1 MAGFALVFV
10 VLVVVMSALASTV
23 VTLCNGVLRQRG
35 PHAERRAVALA
46 ALAPV
51 VLASGVVAALV
62 AHSYVA
68 TDHCL
73 DHGHHAHLCVAHG
86 GAWLDRPWVVVAL
99 AIAVAVVAARLLA
112 LGARV
117 ARASSS
123 IARLRRLSVPSGDVR
138 IVESPHAF
146 CFVAGLR
153 HPTIYASTTAWHG
166 LAEDERAAMVAH
178 ERGHVA
184 HHDVSRR
191 LGLDLLLAVAAPL
204 AGGPLAAR
212 WSHATERLRDADAA
226 AAVGGPD
233 PVARAMLRLCRLE
246 RSAAAPGL
254 AFAGRGRLL
263 AERVEALLADA
274 PGGEPSAR
282 LLSLVVGAGLAGLVA
297 LAVGLAG
304 PLHHAFET
312 LLG

>member
-10 VLVVVMSALASTV
+10 VLVVVLSALASAV
-23 VTLCNGVLRQRG
+23 VALCDGMLRQRG
-35 PHAERRAVALA
+35 PYAERRAVALA
-46 ALAPV
+46 ALGPV
-51 VLASGVVAALV
+51 VLACGIVAALL
-62 AHSYVA
+62 AHSYLA

-73 DHGHHAHLCVAHG
+73 EHGHHAHLCVAHG
-86 GAWLDRPWVVVAL
+86 GAWLDRPWVVAAL
-99 AIAVAVVAARLLA
+99 AVAVAVVVARLLA

-123 IARLRRLSVPSGDVR
+123 IARLRRLSVANGDVR

-153 HPTIYASTTAWHG
+153 NPTIYASTTAWFG

-191 LGLDLLLAVAAPL
+191 FGLDLLLAVAAPL
-204 AGGPLAAR
+204 AAGSLTAR

-226 AAVGGPD
+226 AAVGDPD

-254 AFAGRGRLL
+254 GFVGRGRLL
-263 AERVEALLADA
+263 TERVEALLAAA

-282 LLSLVVGAGLAGLVA
+282 VLSLVVVVGLAGLVA
-297 LAVGLAG
+297 LAAGLAG

>member
-10 VLVVVMSALASTV
+10 VLVVVLSALGSAV
-23 VTLCNGVLRQRG
+23 VTLCDGVLRRRG

-46 ALAPV
+46 ALSPV
-51 VLASGVVAALV
+51 VLAFGVIAALV
-62 AHSYVA
+62 AHSYLA

-73 DHGHHAHLCVAHG
+73 DHGHHAHLCFAHG
-86 GAWLDRPWVVVAL
+86 GDWLGRPWVVAAL
-99 AIAVAVVAARLLA
+99 TIAATTVAARLLA
-112 LGARV
+112 LVARV
-117 ARASSS
+117 ARASGS
-123 IARLRRLSVPSGDVR
+123 IARLQRLSVPSGDVR

-153 HPTIYASTTAWHG
+153 RATIYASTTAWHG

-184 HHDVSRR
+184 HHDVRR
-191 LGLDLLLAVAAPL
+191 RFGLDLLLTLAAPL

-212 WSHATERLRDADAA
+212 WSHATERLRDAEAA
-226 AAVGGPD
+226 AAVGDPD

-246 RSAAAPGL
+246 RSVAAPGL
-254 AFAGRGRLL
+254 GFVGRGRLL
-263 AERVEALLADA
+263 TERVEALLAAA
-274 PGGEPSAR
+274 PGGGPSAR
-282 LLSLVVGAGLAGLVA
+282 RLSIVVLVGLAGLVA
-297 LAVGLAG
+297 LAAGLAG

>member
-10 VLVVVMSALASTV
+10 VLVVALSAFASAV
-23 VTLCNGVLRQRG
+23 VTLCDGRLRQRG
-35 PHAERRAVALA
+35 PHTERRAVALA
-46 ALAPV
+46 ALGPV
-51 VLASGVVAALV
+51 VLALGIVAALV
-62 AHSYVA
+62 THSLVA
-68 TDHCL
+68 ADHCL

-86 GAWLDRPWVVVAL
+86 GAWLDRPWVVAAL
-99 AIAVAVVAARLLA
+99 AIAVAIVAARIVT

-123 IARLRRLSVPSGDVR
+123 IARLRRLSAPSGDVR

-153 HPTIYASTTAWHG
+153 RPTIYASTTAWHG
-166 LAEDERAAMVAH
+166 LAADERAAMVAH
-178 ERGHVA
+178 ERGHVV
-184 HHDVSRR
+184 HHDLIRR
-191 LGLDLLLAVAAPL
+191 FGLDLLLTVAAPL

-226 AAVGGPD
+226 AAVGDPD

-246 RSAAAPGL
+246 RSAAAHGVG
-254 AFAGRGRLL
+254 FVSRGRLL
-263 AERVEALLADA
+263 TERVEALLAAA

-282 LLSLVVGAGLAGLVA
+282 LLSTIVVVGLAGLVA
-297 LAVGLAG
+297 LAAVLAG